1 MKKIKVSVLD
11 YGMGNVLS
19 VLRAFEKVGHSVD
32 LVSTPSDVSNSQ
44 ALVIPGVGAFPN
56 AMTNLIQKNLIDS
69 IKSVGKAG
77 KSVIGICLGMQLL
90 FEHSYEFTKT
100 EGLGLMKGE
109 VLPINDVDTEGRV
122 LKVPHVGWNSV
133 IFKPDYIH
141 NKLTFHS
148 KKQGDFYFVHSLHAK
163 VSQEKDVL
171 AVTSYGG
178 YEITAIAAN
187 NNFLGFQFH
196 PEKSGQKGLELI
208 EKIRFE

>member
-1 MKKIKVSVLD
+1 MKRNRISVLD

-19 VLRAFEKVGHSVD
+19 VIRAFEKVGHAVD
-32 LVSTPSDVSNSQ
+32 LVSTPGEVLSSE

-56 AMTNLIQKNLIDS
+56 AMANLIQKDLVDP
-69 IKSVGKAG
+69 IKSVGQAG

-90 FEHSYEFTKT
+90 FEYSHEFTKT
-100 EGLGLMKGE
+100 EGLGLIRGE
-109 VLPINDVDTEGRV
+109 VLPINNVDTEGRV

-163 VSQEKDVL
+163 VSQEKNLL
-171 AVTSYGG
+171 AVTSDGG

-187 NNFLGFQFH
+187 DNFLGFQFH